1 MASADLLRI
10 EEFYSSL
17 FDSAKG
23 DGVGSHSQLIERKI
37 EALKDMATK
46 GPKISKAVSMAQSS
60 LILQRRPCMPT

>member
-23 DGVGSHSQLIERKI
+23 NPSITRKV
-37 EALKDMATK
+37 LKDSDTNFA
-46 GPKISKAVSMAQSS
+46 PKLAKCGIFFLKFWWNG
-60 LILQRRPCMPT
+60 RR

>member
-23 DGVGSHSQLIERKI
+23 NPFTRKFSNGDVGFS
-37 EALKDMATK
+37 
-46 GPKISKAVSMAQSS
+46 PKSGNCGELS
-60 LILQRRPCMPT
+60 